1 MELKEL
7 YDNRFSNVDRKR
19 NAIWRILCTSFFQK
33 FIPESHA
40 VVDIAA
46 GRCEFINNIKAAEKY
61 AFDLNPAVTEFAAQ
75 NVCAVNAGCFETI
88 SNFLEHLETKDDV
101 VKILH
106 ICSNILSENG
116 QIVILQPNIK
126 YVKGEYWDFI
136 DHKLA
141 LTDLS
146 VIEAGQICGLKAK
159 KVIKKFLPYT
169 TKSKLPQEPW
179 LVWLYLKLMPFSG
192 FFFGKQSLIILEK

>member
-75 NVCAVNAGCFETI
+75 NVCAVNAGCFETEEKLNGKLFDTVFI

-159 KVIKKFLPYT
+159 KVIKKIFT
-169 TKSKLPQEPW
+169 
-179 LVWLYLKLMPFSG
+179 LYN
-192 FFFGKQSLIILEK
+192 